1 MPHQDLVILIPI
13 WALHGPS
20 DSGLQLGIIVTW
32 LLYST
37 PGPNFDRG
45 PLVSLWTSI
54 ETGYSGSPSGPHP
67 YMVNL
72 VPPGLHLDLVNLVH
86 TCSSPGPGDSG
97 QHLGLTWTW

>member
-32 LLYST
+32 ILYST
-37 PGPNFDRG
+37 PGPNFDWG
-45 PLVSLWTSI
+45 PLVSLWASI

-67 YMVNL
+67 YMVTL
-72 VPPGLHLDLVNLVH
+72 VPPWASL
-86 TCSSPGPGDSG
+86 GPGESCPY
-97 QHLGLTWTW
+97 LFLTWTW